1 MLTFAPVQHGQ
12 DLLHATVGQKG
23 AMIDRLSSP
32 TGMGQESFPVERREA
47 EDQGSQGCDPQVQ
60 TRKTRLAEVKQL
72 A

>member
-1 MLTFAPVQHGQ
+1 
-12 DLLHATVGQKG
+12 
-23 AMIDRLSSP
+23 MIDRASSP
-32 TGMGQESFPVERREA
+32 TGMGQESFLEERREA